1 VLEGAPMRR
10 CIKRCGSPAL
20 TGHDLCLDC
29 CHGELAKRSQA
40 AIRQAKGRKAKRRPS
55 TKRYFVS
62 VSAEAFEQV
71 KAKAEACGWTMT
83 RLVEEATREV

>member
-1 VLEGAPMRR
+1 MKR

-20 TGHDLCLDC
+20 TGHDMCLEC
-29 CHGELAKRSQA
+29 CHGELAKRGQA
-40 AIRQAKGRKAKRRPS
+40 AIKQARKAKRKPS
-55 TKRYFVS
+55 KARRYFVS

-83 RLVEEATREV
+83 RLVEEATRV